1 MRSLIMVLVI
11 GFCFAAT
18 AADKTSRLD
27 FHIVH
32 NEPLKAGRLVDT
44 KEFPKLGYIAT
55 NPNLS
60 IKHLKAASKAKATTA
75 LLTLHE
81 RDAKALAAL
90 TARCVGRRL
99 LLTLNGRP
107 LMAPTVREP
116 IRAGQLAIS
125 IRDEKQMKQLLPV
138 LRKLAN
144 ER

>member
-11 GFCFAAT
+11 GFCFT
-18 AADKTSRLD
+18 VQAADKTSRLD

-90 TARCVGRRL
+90 TARCVGR
-99 LLTLNGRP
+99 P
-107 LMAPTVREP
+107 LMAPMVREP